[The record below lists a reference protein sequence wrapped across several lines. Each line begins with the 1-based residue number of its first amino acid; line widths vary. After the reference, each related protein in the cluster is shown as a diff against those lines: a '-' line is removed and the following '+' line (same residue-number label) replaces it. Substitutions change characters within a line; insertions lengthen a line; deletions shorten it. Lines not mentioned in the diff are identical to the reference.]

1 MRCCTIASIHRN
13 IPFTAPHPSHPSAC
27 KGRPA
32 IPDQSSIRPLSMAA
46 AASPQSS
53 AAFSSQRSWENHLP
67 PKPLPLPH
75 QIPIDGQALTA
86 FPRVRS
92 SEASRRR
99 PPILRQSLAPGRHPK
114 SFTIPD
120 LPALASEQGGS
131 TPKPSFAAR
140 ETSAARESYR
150 STMPR
155 GSLDC
160 DKLRLSIRAPRWFAL
175 R

>member
-1 MRCCTIASIHRN
+1 MEMRHSGCGA
-13 IPFTAPHPSHPSAC
+13 
-27 KGRPA
+27 
-32 IPDQSSIRPLSMAA
+32 LL
-46 AASPQSS
+46 SPQ
-53 AAFSSQRSWENHLP
+53 
-67 PKPLPLPH
+67 
-75 QIPIDGQALTA
+75 
-86 FPRVRS
+86 
-92 SEASRRR
+92 RR
-99 PPILRQSLAPGRHPK
+99 
-114 SFTIPD
+114 IPD